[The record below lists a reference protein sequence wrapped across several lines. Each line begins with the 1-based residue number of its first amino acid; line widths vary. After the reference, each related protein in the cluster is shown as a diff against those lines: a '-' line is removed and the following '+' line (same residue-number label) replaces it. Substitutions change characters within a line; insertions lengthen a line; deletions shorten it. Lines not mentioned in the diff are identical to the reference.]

1 VAGAAALRAVAALAV
16 SGPWLLPDEAA
27 YALLGRGLWRHAD
40 LAVLGGPSPFASA
53 LYPAL
58 AGLPLLAGE
67 HAGYAVLRVLQ
78 ALALCSAAVAVYAW
92 ARMVAR
98 PPWALAAA
106 VLTLALPG
114 LAYAGEL
121 VAETL
126 LLPLATLAGWLAVRA
141 LEAPSRRNQLALV
154 AALACCAAT
163 RGEANAL
170 APALLAAALATGRVR
185 ALWPTWA
192 GVAAVAAVWLGLGGG
207 TPLRSLGSYGFT
219 GAFTAHRAVDL
230 VLEHAGELLLVCG
243 VVPACAAALLALG
256 RPRERPARATAVY
269 ALALAAVASVE
280 AGVFSAAHA
289 GRLLERELLFA
300 LPPLFVAFAGWL
312 GRGAP
317 RPRAA
322 TLAVAAAAVAALLAL
337 PFGRLATPAAVP
349 ENPSLVPLAHLDSPR
364 VYGVVALVALGSAA
378 ALLGVRARWRWL
390 FPALLAPLL
399 AATAVSATDELA
411 DRSEAARAAYA
422 APAAAWLD
430 RAAPGPVTLLYDGS
444 PDWQT
449 VWSQLFWNDRVGR
462 VLDVTSA
469 RVPGPLPQAEL
480 RLLGDDG
487 ALRLVGG
494 APAEADLV
502 AAPQGFRFRGT
513 RLAASRRLGLALWRL
528 DGPPRVRTWAQG
540 LERNG
545 DVPQGGVATLDVFDC
560 GRGSFHL
567 VAVGRDEET
576 LRLSRDGRA
585 VARTALWPEGV
596 WEQTVATPAA
606 GPHARCTFTL
616 VTSSLVHLST
626 FEWTPA

>member
-1 VAGAAALRAVAALAV
+1 VDRGADRAPGVEDVVDQDDGPPLELEVEPRVAHDRLAAPGRAPLAHVDVVAVEGDVELAELELHPRPLLDEPAQPLGERDAAGVDADERDRLEVVVTLDDLVRDPRECAADGLPVEQDPPVRRNGVLLHRAPFRPRWTELKGWCSLHSSRAAGRRRPSGWTLALALAVAGAAALRAVAALAV

-280 AGVFSAAHA
+280 AGVFS
-289 GRLLERELLFA
+289 
-300 LPPLFVAFAGWL
+300 
-312 GRGAP
+312 
-317 RPRAA
+317 
-322 TLAVAAAAVAALLAL
+322 
-337 PFGRLATPAAVP
+337 
-349 ENPSLVPLAHLDSPR
+349 
-364 VYGVVALVALGSAA
+364 
-378 ALLGVRARWRWL
+378 
-390 FPALLAPLL
+390 
-399 AATAVSATDELA
+399 
-411 DRSEAARAAYA
+411 
-422 APAAAWLD
+422 
-430 RAAPGPVTLLYDGS
+430 
-444 PDWQT
+444 
-449 VWSQLFWNDRVGR
+449 
-462 VLDVTSA
+462 
-469 RVPGPLPQAEL
+469 
-480 RLLGDDG
+480 
-487 ALRLVGG
+487 
-494 APAEADLV
+494 
-502 AAPQGFRFRGT
+502 
-513 RLAASRRLGLALWRL
+513 
-528 DGPPRVRTWAQG
+528 
-540 LERNG
+540 
-545 DVPQGGVATLDVFDC
+545 
-560 GRGSFHL
+560 
-567 VAVGRDEET
+567 
-576 LRLSRDGRA
+576 
-585 VARTALWPEGV
+585 
-596 WEQTVATPAA
+596 
-606 GPHARCTFTL
+606 
-616 VTSSLVHLST
+616 
-626 FEWTPA
+626 